1 MEDVIHRIRVGW
13 MKFVSAVEIPC
24 DLRILI
30 RLTIKFCNVIGLAML
45 YNIDVVLSRCHFHNY
60 N

>member
-1 MEDVIHRIRVGW
+1 
-13 MKFVSAVEIPC
+13 MKFMSAIGIPC

-30 RLTIKFCNVIGLAML
+30 RLTIKFCNVNVIGLAML
-45 YNIDVVLSRCHFHNY
+45 YDIDVLISRCHFHNY